1 MRALFPRIPLLL
13 VPLLLAAA
21 LVPDAVEARR
31 VSANAQKL
39 YDELDQATTDYRNG
53 LLQMRRGETAPGREA
68 VRAASAKLL
77 ASARRCEDTRGCEVA
92 RFVAAYDALLQHG
105 ADVAAGGGEG
115 FGAEAAQAALAGEG
129 SAVLASM
136 PEAGR
141 SVAMLKGR
149 DLRELIEMNGPVK
162 AALAEWLT
170 WMRPSLITSWENYQ
184 QMRFLMWPEYEQA
197 GLPEALLFGILA
209 KESNGR
215 VHAVSRA
222 GAAGPM
228 QFMPA
233 TGARFGLGWR
243 DGFDTRYDP
252 QLAARASV
260 LYFNERFAELN
271 NDLEFAV
278 AAYNGGEGRALRLK
292 RAAGD
297 KDFWDPSVY
306 ATLPPET
313 RDYVPYVLAAAWLFL
328 HPEEY
333 GLEFPQVNGAATVL
347 KLQAS
352 ASIYQLAIC
361 LGGPREGYFRAL
373 RNLNPRYE
381 PHHTI
386 PAGTELRVP
395 VVVPPLY
402 QRSCVSGPRAE
413 LAVALMAASKPTVAS
428 MSAPP
433 ARSPAARTYRV
444 RSGDTLSSIARR
456 HDCAGP
462 DQLARANGLRSPYVI
477 RAGQRLQLKGC
488 TG

>member
-1 MRALFPRIPLLL
+1 MRASFLLSCL
-13 VPLLLAAA
+13 AVLLLAAA
-21 LVPDAVEARR
+21 PADARR

-39 YDELDQATTDYRNG
+39 YDVLSEASDAYREG
-53 LLQMRRGETAPGREA
+53 LALIRRGEATPGREA
-68 VRAASAKLL
+68 TRAASARLL
-77 ASARRCEDTRGCEVA
+77 EAARRCQDTRGCDGA
-92 RFVAAYDALLQHG
+92 RFLAAYDALVQEG
-105 ADVAAGGGEG
+105 AELAAGGEG
-115 FGAEAAQAALAGEG
+115 FGAAAPEAGGAGEG
-129 SAVLASM
+129 AITSRM

-141 SVAMLKGR
+141 SVALLKGQ
-149 DLRELIEMNGPVK
+149 DLRELIELNEPVK

-170 WMRPSLITSWENYQ
+170 WMRPQLVTSWENYQ

-233 TGARFGLGWR
+233 TGARFGLGLR

-292 RAAGD
+292 RASEG
-297 KDFWDPSVY
+297 KSFWDPSVY
-306 ATLPPET
+306 GQLPPET

-333 GLEFPQVNGAATVL
+333 GLEFPKVEGAATVM
-347 KLQAS
+347 KLQAP

-381 PHHTI
+381 PHVAIAT
-386 PAGTELRVP
+386 GTELRVP
-395 VVVPPLY
+395 VAVPPRY
-402 QRSCVSGPRAE
+402 QAHCVSGPRAE
-413 LAVALMAASKPTVAS
+413 QAIALMAASKPTVPATAAR
-428 MSAPP
+428 AP
-433 ARSPAARTYRV
+433 AATARTYRV
-444 RSGDTLSSIARR
+444 RQGDTLSSISRR
-456 HDCAGP
+456 HGCRGAVP
-462 DQLARANGLRSPYVI
+462 LAQANGLPSPYVI
-477 RAGQRLQLKGC
+477 RAGQTLRLIGC
-488 TG
+488 S

>member
-1 MRALFPRIPLLL
+1 MRASSLLI
-13 VPLLLAAA
+13 LLLATTALSPGAA
-21 LVPDAVEARR
+21 EARR
-31 VSANAQKL
+31 VSANTQKL
-39 YDELDQATTDYRNG
+39 YDELDQASSDYRAG
-53 LLQMRRGETAPGREA
+53 LAQVRKGETAAGREA
-68 VRAASAKLL
+68 VRSATARLST
-77 ASARRCEDTRGCEVA
+77 AARRCEDTRGCEVA

-105 ADVAAGGGEG
+105 TDIAAGGGEG
-115 FGAEAAQAALAGEG
+115 FGAESAEGAVAGEG
-129 SAVLASM
+129 VLASM
-136 PEAGR
+136 PAAGR
-141 SVAMLKGR
+141 SVTLLKGQ
-149 DLRELIEMNGPVK
+149 DLRQLIEMNEPVK

-215 VHAVSRA
+215 VHAVSRS

-271 NDLEFAV
+271 NDLEFAI

-292 RAAGD
+292 NASAGR
-297 KDFWDPSVY
+297 DFWDPSVY
-306 ATLPPET
+306 GQLPPET

-333 GLEFPQVNGAATVL
+333 GLEFPKVNGAATVL
-347 KLQAS
+347 KLKAP
-352 ASIYQLAIC
+352 ASIYQLSIC
-361 LGGPREGYFRAL
+361 LGGPRDGYFRAL

-381 PHHTI
+381 PHNAI
-386 PAGTELRVP
+386 AAGTELRVP
-395 VVVPPLY
+395 VRVPPEY
-402 QRSCVSGPRAE
+402 EKNCVTGPRAE
-413 LAVALMAASKPTVAS
+413 LAVNLMAASKPTVAA
-428 MSAPP
+428 APAP
-433 ARSPAARTYRV
+433 ARGGPVRTYRV
-444 RSGDTLSSIARR
+444 KSGDTLSSISRR
-456 HDCAGP
+456 NGCDGP
-462 DQLARANGLRSPYVI
+462 DQLARANGLRAPYVI
-477 RAGQRLQLKGC
+477 RTGQRLQLKGC
-488 TG
+488 G

>member
-1 MRALFPRIPLLL
+1 MRATSLLILL
-13 VPLLLAAA
+13 VASAA
-21 LVPDAVEARR
+21 LVSGDAEARR

-39 YDELDQATTDYRNG
+39 YDELDQASAAYQAG
-53 LLQMRRGETAPGREA
+53 LEQIRRGETVPGREA
-68 VRAASAKLL
+68 VRAASARLST
-77 ASARRCEDTRGCEVA
+77 AARRCEDTRGCEVA

-105 ADVAAGGGEG
+105 ADQAAGGSEG
-115 FGAEAAQAALAGEG
+115 FAAGSADAANAGEG
-129 SAVLASM
+129 VLATM
-136 PEAGR
+136 PAAGR
-141 SVAMLKGR
+141 SLTLLKGQ
-149 DLRELIEMNGPVK
+149 DLRQLIEMNEPVK

-215 VHAVSRA
+215 VHAVSRS

-271 NDLEFAV
+271 NDLEYAV

-292 RAAGD
+292 NASGG

-306 ATLPPET
+306 GQLPPET

-333 GLEFPQVNGAATVL
+333 GLEFPEVNGAATVL
-347 KLQAS
+347 KLQAP
-352 ASIYQLAIC
+352 ASIYQLSIC

-373 RNLNPRYE
+373 RNLNARYE
-381 PHHTI
+381 PHHPI
-386 PAGTELRVP
+386 AAGTELRVP
-395 VVVPPLY
+395 VLVPPLY
-402 QRSCVSGPRAE
+402 EKNCVTGPRAE
-413 LAVALMAASKPTVAS
+413 LAVNLMAASKPTVAS
-428 MSAPP
+428 MP
-433 ARSPAARTYRV
+433 ARNAPGRTYRV
-444 RSGDTLSSIARR
+444 KSGDTLSSISRR
-456 HDCAGP
+456 NGCAGP

>member
-1 MRALFPRIPLLL
+1 MRARLLVALIFPLL
-13 VPLLLAAA
+13 A
-21 LVPDAVEARR
+21 LSAPDAHARR
-31 VSANAQKL
+31 VSANVQKL
-39 YDELDQATTDYRNG
+39 YDTLAASTEQYRAG
-53 LLQMRRGETAPGREA
+53 VAQLRKGESEAGREA
-68 VRAASAKLL
+68 IRKASGQLL
-77 ASARRCEDTRGCEVA
+77 DAARRCGDTRGCDGS
-92 RFVAAYDALLQHG
+92 RFLAAYDALVQQG
-105 ADVAAGGGEG
+105 ADLAAGGEG
-115 FGAEAAQAALAGEG
+115 FGAAEAGIGG
-129 SAVLASM
+129 SAEQSGVLVAM

-141 SVAMLKGR
+141 SITLLKGR
-149 DLRELIEMNGPVK
+149 DLREIIELNEPVK
-162 AALAEWLT
+162 AAMAEWLT

-184 QMRFLMWPEYEQA
+184 QMRFLMWPEYEKA

-297 KDFWDPSVY
+297 KDFWDPDVY
-306 ATLPPET
+306 AQLPPET

-333 GLEFPQVNGAATVL
+333 GLQFPKVDNAATVI
-347 KLQAS
+347 KLSAP
-352 ASIYQLAIC
+352 ASIYQLSIC
-361 LGGPREGYFRAL
+361 LGGPRDGYFRPL

-381 PHHTI
+381 PHAMI

-395 VVVPPLY
+395 VAVPPLY
-402 QRSCVSGPRAE
+402 QASCLTGPRAE
-413 LAVALMAASKPTVAS
+413 AAIALMAASKPTVPAT
-428 MSAPP
+428 ATRPP
-433 ARSPAARTYRV
+433 ASRAVAVRSYRV
-444 RSGDTLSSIARR
+444 KSGDTLSSISRR
-456 HDCAGP
+456 NDCGSPEA
-462 DQLARANGLRSPYVI
+462 LARANGLRSPYVL
-477 RAGQRLQLKGC
+477 RTGQQIKLTGC
-488 TG
+488 G

>member
-1 MRALFPRIPLLL
+1 MRLLTLSLTCAALCTLL
-13 VPLLLAAA
+13 PAAA
-21 LVPDAVEARR
+21 EARR
-31 VSANAQKL
+31 ASPADTL
-39 YDELDQATTDYRNG
+39 YAELDAATASYREGLEQARAGDAT
-53 LLQMRRGETAPGREA
+53 GREV
-68 VRAASAKLL
+68 VRTASARLL
-77 ASARRCEDTRGCEVA
+77 EATRRCEDTRRCDVA
-92 RFVAAYDALLQHG
+92 RFIAAYDALLQHG
-105 ADVAAGGGEG
+105 SDLAAGGEG
-115 FGAEAAQAALAGEG
+115 FGSEAGDATNAGER
-129 SAVLASM
+129 SAVLTQV

-141 SVAMLKGR
+141 TVAMLKGR
-149 DLRELIEMNGPVK
+149 DLRELIEMNEPVR

-222 GAAGPM
+222 GAAGPL

-306 ATLPPET
+306 GQLPPET

-333 GLEFPQVNGAATVL
+333 GLEFPKVDGAATVM
-347 KLQAS
+347 KLTAPAS
-352 ASIYQLAIC
+352 VYQLAIC
-361 LGGPREGYFRAL
+361 LGGPREGYFRAI
-373 RNLNPRYE
+373 RNLNPRWE
-381 PHHTI
+381 PHAMI
-386 PAGTELRVP
+386 PAGTEMRVP
-395 VVVPPLY
+395 VAVPPLY
-402 QRSCVSGPRAE
+402 ERSCVTGARAE
-413 LAVALMAASKPTVAS
+413 LAINLMAASKPTVVPVPAS
-428 MSAPP
+428 RPPASAPAT
-433 ARSPAARTYRV
+433 ARSYRV
-444 RSGDTLSSIARR
+444 KAGDTLGSIARR
-456 HDCAGP
+456 HDCGSAEA
-462 DQLARANGLRSPYVI
+462 LARANGLRQPYVI

-488 TG
+488 SG

>member
-1 MRALFPRIPLLL
+1 MRVSSALVLC
-13 VPLLLAAA
+13 LAASA
-21 LVPDAVEARR
+21 LVPSAAEARR
-31 VSANAQKL
+31 VSANAQAL
-39 YDELDQATTDYRNG
+39 YAELEQAGNQYRAGLDQV
-53 LLQMRRGETAPGREA
+53 RRGEPAPGREA
-68 VRAASAKLL
+68 MRT
-77 ASARRCEDTRGCEVA
+77 ASARLLESSRRCGDTRGCDVA
-92 RFVAAYDALLQHG
+92 RFVATYDALLQHG
-105 ADVAAGGGEG
+105 AGLAAGDGEG
-115 FGAEAAQAALAGEG
+115 FGAQATNGVSTGER
-129 SAVLASM
+129 SAVLAAV

-141 SVAMLKGR
+141 SVILLKGR
-149 DLRELIEMNGPVK
+149 DLRHLIELNAPVK

-292 RAAGD
+292 RAAGG

-306 ATLPPET
+306 AQLPPET

-333 GLEFPQVNGAATVL
+333 GLEFPKVDGAATVL
-347 KLQAS
+347 KLKAP

-361 LGGPREGYFRAL
+361 LGGPRAGYFRAL

-381 PHHTI
+381 PHAAI
-386 PAGTELRVP
+386 AAGTELRVP
-395 VVVPPLY
+395 VAVPPLY
-402 QRSCVSGPRAE
+402 GKSCVSGPRAE
-413 LAVALMAASKPTVAS
+413 LAIALMAASKPTVTS
-428 MSAPP
+428 MASAPR
-433 ARSPAARTYRV
+433 AAAAVRSYRV
-444 RSGDTLSSIARR
+444 KSGDTLSSISRR
-456 HDCAGP
+456 HDCDGP

-488 TG
+488 G

>member
-1 MRALFPRIPLLL
+1 MRASLLL
-13 VPLLLAAA
+13 CSFALILLAAA
-21 LVPDAVEARR
+21 PAEARR
-31 VSANAQKL
+31 TPVGAQKL
-39 YDELDQATTDYRNG
+39 YDTLDEASDSYREG
-53 LLQMRRGETAPGREA
+53 LAQIRRGQGTAGREIT
-68 VRAASAKLL
+68 REAAGRLL
-77 ASARRCEDTRGCEVA
+77 VAARRCQDTRGCDGA
-92 RFVAAYDALLQHG
+92 RFLAAYDALVQEG
-105 ADVAAGGGEG
+105 ADLAAGGEG
-115 FGAEAAQAALAGEG
+115 FRASAPEAGLAGE
-129 SAVLASM
+129 SAITAAM

-141 SVAMLKGR
+141 SLVLLKGQ
-149 DLRELIEMNGPVK
+149 DLRELIELNEPVK
-162 AALAEWLT
+162 AAMAEWLT

-184 QMRFLMWPEYEQA
+184 QMRFLMWPEYDQA

-292 RAAGD
+292 RASGD
-297 KDFWDPSVY
+297 KSFWDPSVY
-306 ATLPPET
+306 GQLPPET

-333 GLEFPQVNGAATVL
+333 GLEFPKVDGAATVM
-347 KLQAS
+347 KLQAP

-381 PHHTI
+381 PHLAI
-386 PAGTELRVP
+386 AAGTELRVP
-395 VVVPPLY
+395 VAVPPRY
-402 QRSCVSGPRAE
+402 AQSCVTGPRAE
-413 LAVALMAASKPTVAS
+413 LAVALMAASKPTVPATAS
-428 MSAPP
+428 RPP
-433 ARSPAARTYRV
+433 STPAAVSSYRV
-444 RSGDTLSSIARR
+444 RSGDTLSSIARDKR
-456 HDCAGP
+456 CPSAS
-462 DQLARANGLRSPYVI
+462 QLARANGLRPPYVI
-477 RAGQRLQLKGC
+477 RAGQSLKLSGC
-488 TG
+488 G

>member
-1 MRALFPRIPLLL
+1 MRASLLL
-13 VPLLLAAA
+13 SLLAVLLLSVAPA
-21 LVPDAVEARR
+21 EARR
-31 VSANAQKL
+31 TPANAQKL
-39 YDELDQATTDYRNG
+39 YDTLAEASDRYREG
-53 LLQMRRGETAPGREA
+53 LALIRRGETTPGRETT
-68 VRAASAKLL
+68 REAAARLL
-77 ASARRCEDTRGCEVA
+77 EAARRCEDTRGCDVA
-92 RFVAAYDALLQHG
+92 RFLAAYDALVQEG
-105 ADVAAGGGEG
+105 ADLAAGGEG
-115 FGAEAAQAALAGEG
+115 FRASAPDARPAGE
-129 SAVLASM
+129 SAITAAM

-141 SVAMLKGR
+141 SVALLKGQ
-149 DLRELIEMNGPVK
+149 DLRQLIELNEPVK
-162 AALAEWLT
+162 AAMAEWLT
-170 WMRPSLITSWENYQ
+170 WMRPQLITSWENYQ

-292 RAAGD
+292 RASGD
-297 KDFWDPSVY
+297 KSFWDPSVY
-306 ATLPPET
+306 GQLPPET

-333 GLEFPQVNGAATVL
+333 GLEFPKVDGAATVM
-347 KLQAS
+347 KLQAP

-373 RNLNPRYE
+373 RNLNPRHE
-381 PHHTI
+381 PHVALA
-386 PAGTELRVP
+386 AGTELRVP
-395 VVVPPLY
+395 VAVPPRY
-402 QRSCVSGPRAE
+402 QQSCVTGPRAE
-413 LAVALMAASKPTVAS
+413 QAIALMAASKPTAPATAS
-428 MSAPP
+428 RPP
-433 ARSPAARTYRV
+433 SGATRSYRV
-444 RSGDTLSSIARR
+444 RSGDTLSSISRR
-456 HDCAGP
+456 HDCRGAA
-462 DQLARANGLRSPYVI
+462 QLARANGLRPPYVI
-477 RAGQRLQLKGC
+477 RTGQSLKLIGC
-488 TG
+488 G

>member
-1 MRALFPRIPLLL
+1 
-13 VPLLLAAA
+13 VLAA
-21 LVPDAVEARR
+21 VPHLADARRTTAADAVYA
-31 VSANAQKL
+31 
-39 YDELDQATTDYRNG
+39 ELDAATIADRAG
-53 LLQMRRGETAPGREA
+53 LERARAGDPAAGREA
-68 VRAASAKLL
+68 MRIASAKMLEL
-77 ASARRCEDTRGCEVA
+77 GRRCDATRRCDVQ
-92 RFVAAYDALLQHG
+92 RMLAAYDALMQEGMSL
-105 ADVAAGGGEG
+105 AAGDEG
-115 FGAEAAQAALAGEG
+115 FASSAGTG
-129 SAVLASM
+129 SGGVLQSM
-136 PEAGR
+136 PAAGR
-141 SVAMLKGR
+141 SLNLLRG
-149 DLRELIEMNGPVK
+149 RELRDMIEMNEPVR

-184 QMRFLMWPEYEQA
+184 QMRFLMWPEYERA

-215 VHAVSRA
+215 VHALSRS

-306 ATLPPET
+306 DTLPPET

-333 GLEFPQVNGAATVL
+333 GLEFPQVNGAVTVMPL
-347 KLQAS
+347 KAP

-381 PHHTI
+381 PHALI
-386 PAGTELRVP
+386 AAGTELRVP
-395 VVVPPLY
+395 VAVPPVY
-402 QRSCVSGPRAE
+402 EKSCLSGPRADI
-413 LAVALMAASKPTVAS
+413 AVALMAASKPTVAATAS
-428 MSAPP
+428 RPP
-433 ARSPAARTYRV
+433 AGSTAPRSYRV
-444 RSGDTLSSIARR
+444 RTGDTLSSVARR
-456 HDCAGP
+456 HDCPGAS
-462 DQLARANGLRSPYVI
+462 QLARANGLNPPYVI
-477 RAGQRLQLKGC
+477 RAGQTLKLIGC
-488 TG
+488 G

>member
-1 MRALFPRIPLLL
+1 MTLKRILGAL
-13 VPLLLAAA
+13 VLLLAPAA
-21 LVPDAVEARR
+21 ADARR

-39 YDELDQATTDYRNG
+39 YDTLAQASEQYRAG
-53 LLQMRRGETAPGREA
+53 VAQLRRGETGPGREA
-68 VRAASAKLL
+68 IRKASAQLL
-77 ASARRCEDTRGCEVA
+77 DAARRCGDTRGCDTS
-92 RFVAAYDALLQHG
+92 RFLAAYDALVQQG
-105 ADVAAGGGEG
+105 AELAAGGEG
-115 FGAEAAQAALAGEG
+115 FSAGETGVVG
-129 SAVLASM
+129 SGDRSGVLGVM

-141 SVAMLKGR
+141 SITLLKGR
-149 DLRELIEMNGPVK
+149 DLRELIELNEPVK

-271 NDLEFAV
+271 NDLAFAV

-297 KDFWDPSVY
+297 RSFWDPAVY
-306 ATLPPET
+306 GELPPET

-333 GLEFPQVNGAATVL
+333 GLEFPKVDGAATVM
-347 KLQAS
+347 KLQAP

-381 PHHTI
+381 PHVAI
-386 PAGTELRVP
+386 AAGTELRVP
-395 VVVPPLY
+395 VAVPPRY
-402 QRSCVSGPRAE
+402 AQSCVSGARAE
-413 LAVALMAASKPTVAS
+413 LAVALMAASKPT
-428 MSAPP
+428 APP
-433 ARSPAARTYRV
+433 TASRPPGASASASARSYRV
-444 RSGDTLSSIARR
+444 RSGDTLSSISRR
-456 HDCAGP
+456 HDCRGAT
-462 DQLARANGLRSPYVI
+462 QLARANGLRPPFVI
-477 RAGQRLQLKGC
+477 REGQSLKLIGC
-488 TG
+488 G

>member
-1 MRALFPRIPLLL
+1 MRASPLLIL
-13 VPLLLAAA
+13 FLAASA
-21 LVPDAVEARR
+21 LSPGHAEARR
-31 VSANAQKL
+31 VSANTQKL
-39 YDELDQATTDYRNG
+39 YDELERASTDYRAG
-53 LLQMRRGETAPGREA
+53 LAQVRKGETAAGREA
-68 VRAASAKLL
+68 VRDASARLS
-77 ASARRCEDTRGCEVA
+77 AAARRCEDTRGCEVA

-105 ADVAAGGGEG
+105 TDLAAGGGEG
-115 FGAEAAQAALAGEG
+115 YGAEAGEDQIAGEG
-129 SAVLASM
+129 VLATM
-136 PEAGR
+136 PNAGR
-141 SVAMLKGR
+141 SITLLKGQ
-149 DLRELIEMNGPVK
+149 DLRQLIEMNEPVK

-222 GAAGPM
+222 GAAGPL

-271 NDLEFAV
+271 NDLEFAI

-292 RAAGD
+292 NASGGR
-297 KDFWDPSVY
+297 DFWDPSVY
-306 ATLPPET
+306 GQLPPET

-333 GLEFPQVNGAATVL
+333 GLEFPKVNGAATVL
-347 KLQAS
+347 KLKAP
-352 ASIYQLAIC
+352 ASIYQLSIC

-381 PHHTI
+381 PHNPI
-386 PAGTELRVP
+386 AAGTELRVP
-395 VVVPPLY
+395 VLVPPQY
-402 QRSCVSGPRAE
+402 DKNCVTGPRAE
-413 LAVALMAASKPTVAS
+413 LAVNLMAASKPTVAA
-428 MSAPP
+428 APMRNAP
-433 ARSPAARTYRV
+433 SARTYRV
-444 RSGDTLSSIARR
+444 KSGDTLSSISRR
-456 HDCAGP
+456 NGCDGP
-462 DQLARANGLRSPYVI
+462 DQLARANGLRAPYVI
-477 RAGQRLQLKGC
+477 RTGQRLQLKGC
-488 TG
+488 G

>member
-1 MRALFPRIPLLL
+1 MRASLLL
-13 VPLLLAAA
+13 SCLAVLLLAAA
-21 LVPDAVEARR
+21 PADARR
-31 VSANAQKL
+31 ASANAQKL
-39 YDELDQATTDYRNG
+39 YDALAEASDDYREGLALIRRGQAT
-53 LLQMRRGETAPGREA
+53 PGREA
-68 VRAASAKLL
+68 TRDAAARLL
-77 ASARRCEDTRGCEVA
+77 EAARRCQDTRGCDGA
-92 RFVAAYDALLQHG
+92 RFLAAYDALVQEG
-105 ADVAAGGGEG
+105 AELAAGGEG
-115 FGAEAAQAALAGEG
+115 FGASAPDDRVAGE
-129 SAVLASM
+129 SAVAAAM
-136 PEAGR
+136 PEAAR
-141 SVAMLKGR
+141 SVVLLKGQ
-149 DLRELIEMNGPVK
+149 DLRQLIELNEPVK

-260 LYFNERFAELN
+260 LYFNERFAELGD
-271 NDLEFAV
+271 DLEFAV

-292 RAAGD
+292 RAAGG
-297 KDFWDPSVY
+297 KSFWHPDVY
-306 ATLPPET
+306 GQLPPET

-333 GLEFPQVNGAATVL
+333 GLQFPQVDGAATVL
-347 KLQAS
+347 ALQAP
-352 ASIYQLAIC
+352 ASIYQLSIC

-381 PHHTI
+381 PHVPI
-386 PAGTELRVP
+386 AAGTELRVP
-395 VVVPPLY
+395 VAVPPQY
-402 QRSCVSGPRAE
+402 RQHCVDGPRAE
-413 LAVALMAASKPTVAS
+413 LARQLMAASKPTAVATATR
-428 MSAPP
+428 APGAP
-433 ARSPAARTYRV
+433 AGRSYRV
-444 RSGDTLSSIARR
+444 KSGDTLHAIARR
-456 HDCAGP
+456 NGCSA
-462 DQLARANGLRSPYVI
+462 QALARANGLRAPYVI
-477 RAGQRLQLKGC
+477 RAGQTLRLEGC
-488 TG
+488 R

>member
-1 MRALFPRIPLLL
+1 MRASLLL
-13 VPLLLAAA
+13 SCLAFLLLAAA
-21 LVPDAVEARR
+21 PADARR
-31 VSANAQKL
+31 TSANAQKL
-39 YDELDQATTDYRNG
+39 YDTLAQASDDYREG
-53 LLQMRRGETAPGREA
+53 LAMIRRGDTTPGREA
-68 VRAASAKLL
+68 TRDAAARLL
-77 ASARRCEDTRGCEVA
+77 EAGRRCQDTRGCEGA
-92 RFVAAYDALLQHG
+92 RFLAAYDALVQEG
-105 ADVAAGGGEG
+105 AELAAGGEG
-115 FGAEAAQAALAGEG
+115 FGAAAPAAPAAGE
-129 SAVLASM
+129 ASITALM

-141 SVAMLKGR
+141 SATLLKGQ
-149 DLRELIEMNGPVK
+149 DLRQLIELNEPVK

-297 KDFWDPSVY
+297 KSFWDPSVY
-306 ATLPPET
+306 GQLPPET

-333 GLEFPQVNGAATVL
+333 GLEFPKVDGAATVM
-347 KLQAS
+347 KLQAP

-381 PHHTI
+381 PHVAI
-386 PAGTELRVP
+386 AAGTELRVP
-395 VVVPPLY
+395 VAVPPRY
-402 QRSCVSGPRAE
+402 QQSCVTGPRAE
-413 LAVALMAASKPTVAS
+413 LAVALMAASKPTVA
-428 MSAPP
+428 ATATRPP
-433 ARSPAARTYRV
+433 AGAAGARSYRV
-444 RSGDTLSSIARR
+444 RSGDTLSSISRR
-456 HDCAGP
+456 HDCGGAT
-462 DQLARANGLRSPYVI
+462 QLARANGLRPPYVI
-477 RAGQRLQLKGC
+477 RAGQSLRLIGC
-488 TG
+488 G

>member
-1 MRALFPRIPLLL
+1 MRASSLL
-13 VPLLLAAA
+13 VLIFGACALLAAPGA
-21 LVPDAVEARR
+21 DARR
-31 VSANAQKL
+31 VPANAQKL
-39 YDELDQATTDYRNG
+39 YDTLEQASEHYRAG
-53 LLQMRRGETAPGREA
+53 VAQLRRGETGPGREQI
-68 VRAASAKLL
+68 RKSSAQLL
-77 ASARRCEDTRGCEVA
+77 DAARRCGDTRGCDVA
-92 RFVAAYDALLQHG
+92 RFLAAYDALVQQG
-105 ADVAAGGGEG
+105 ADLAGGGEG
-115 FGAEAAQAALAGEG
+115 FAAGESGLAGNGEASG
-129 SAVLASM
+129 VLARM

-141 SVAMLKGR
+141 SVALLKGR
-149 DLRELIEMNGPVK
+149 DLREVIELNEPVK

-260 LYFNERFAELN
+260 MYFNERFAELN
-271 NDLEFAV
+271 NDLAFAV

-297 KDFWDPSVY
+297 KDFWDPAVY
-306 ATLPPET
+306 AQLPPET

-333 GLEFPQVNGAATVL
+333 GLEFPAVNGAATVM
-347 KLQAS
+347 KLQAP
-352 ASIYQLAIC
+352 ASIYQLSIC
-361 LGGPREGYFRAL
+361 LGGPRDGYFRPL

-381 PHHTI
+381 PHAAI

-395 VVVPPLY
+395 VAVPPLY
-402 QRSCVSGPRAE
+402 RASCVTGPRAE
-413 LAVALMAASKPTVAS
+413 LAIALMAASKPTVPAT
-428 MSAPP
+428 ATRAPYTPP
-433 ARSPAARTYRV
+433 AATERSYRV
-444 RSGDTLSSIARR
+444 KSGDTLSSVSRR
-456 HDCAGP
+456 HGCQGADA
-462 DQLARANGLRSPYVI
+462 LARANGLRAPYVI
-477 RAGQRLQLKGC
+477 RSGQRLQLKGC
-488 TG
+488 SG

>member
-1 MRALFPRIPLLL
+1 MRPLSLLFPLIAACGL
-13 VPLLLAAA
+13 VFSPVA
-21 LVPDAVEARR
+21 DARR

-39 YDELDQATTDYRNG
+39 YDTLTQASDDYRAG
-53 LLQMRRGETAPGREA
+53 VDQVRKGETGPGREA
-68 VRAASAKLL
+68 IRK
-77 ASARRCEDTRGCEVA
+77 ASARMLDAARRCADTRGCDSA
-92 RFVAAYDALLQHG
+92 RFLAAYDALVQHG
-105 ADVAAGGGEG
+105 AELAAGGEG
-115 FGAEAAQAALAGEG
+115 FAAAESG
-129 SAVLASM
+129 VLASV

-141 SVAMLKGR
+141 SITLLKGR
-149 DLRELIEMNGPVK
+149 DLREVIELNEPVK

-184 QMRFLMWPEYEQA
+184 QMRFLMWPEYEKA

-292 RAAGD
+292 RASGD
-297 KDFWDPSVY
+297 KDFWDPEVY
-306 ATLPPET
+306 AQLPPET

-333 GLEFPQVNGAATVL
+333 GLEFPAVNGAATVM
-347 KLQAS
+347 KLAAP
-352 ASIYQLAIC
+352 ASIYQLSIC
-361 LGGPREGYFRAL
+361 LGGPRDGYFRAL
-373 RNLNPRYE
+373 RNLNPRWE
-381 PHHTI
+381 PHALI
-386 PAGTELRVP
+386 AGGTELRVP
-395 VVVPPLY
+395 VAVPPLY
-402 QRSCVSGPRAE
+402 QQSCITGPRAE
-413 LAVALMAASKPTVAS
+413 MAVALMAASKPTVPATATLPPTAS
-428 MSAPP
+428 RGSAA
-433 ARSPAARTYRV
+433 ARSYRV
-444 RSGDTLSSIARR
+444 KSGDTLSSVARR
-456 HDCAGP
+456 NDCPSAES
-462 DQLARANGLRSPYVI
+462 LARANGLRSPYVL
-477 RAGQRLQLKGC
+477 RTGQQLKLTGC
-488 TG
+488 G

>member
-1 MRALFPRIPLLL
+1 MRALLLL
-13 VPLLLAAA
+13 PLSLVLLLAAA
-21 LVPDAVEARR
+21 PADARR
-31 VSANAQKL
+31 ASANAEKL
-39 YDELDQATTDYRNG
+39 YDTLAEASERYREG
-53 LLQMRRGETAPGREA
+53 LALIRRGEATPGREA
-68 VRAASAKLL
+68 TREAAARLL
-77 ASARRCEDTRGCEVA
+77 EAARRCQDTRGCDGA
-92 RFVAAYDALLQHG
+92 RFLAAYDALVQEG
-105 ADVAAGGGEG
+105 ADLAAGGEG
-115 FGAEAAQAALAGEG
+115 FRADAPDTALAGE
-129 SAVLASM
+129 SAVAAAM

-141 SVAMLKGR
+141 SVTLLKGQ
-149 DLRELIEMNGPVK
+149 DLRQLIELNEPVK
-162 AALAEWLT
+162 AAMAEWLT

-222 GAAGPM
+222 GAAGPL

-297 KDFWDPSVY
+297 KSFWDPSVY
-306 ATLPPET
+306 GQLPPET

-333 GLEFPQVNGAATVL
+333 GLEFPAVDGAATMM
-347 KLQAS
+347 KLQAP

-381 PHHTI
+381 PHAPI
-386 PAGTELRVP
+386 AAGTELRVP
-395 VVVPPLY
+395 VAVPPRY
-402 QRSCVSGPRAE
+402 QQSCLQGPRAE
-413 LAVALMAASKPTVAS
+413 RAIALMAASKPTVPATAS
-428 MSAPP
+428 
-433 ARSPAARTYRV
+433 RSPTRSYRV
-444 RSGDTLSSIARR
+444 RSGDTLSAISRR

-462 DQLARANGLRSPYVI
+462 TQLAKANGLRPPYVI
-477 RAGQRLQLKGC
+477 RAGQSLRLIGC
-488 TG
+488 G